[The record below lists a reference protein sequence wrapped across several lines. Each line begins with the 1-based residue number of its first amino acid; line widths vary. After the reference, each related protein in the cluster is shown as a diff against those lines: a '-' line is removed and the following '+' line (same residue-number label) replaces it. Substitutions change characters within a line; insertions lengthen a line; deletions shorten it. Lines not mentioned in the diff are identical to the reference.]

1 MSHQSSIR
9 DELEADAWRN
19 HWAFARRLVRNRRP
33 AKPQATRRSP
43 LAQETSRAPMRGQP
57 GTGKRSSLKWQDRAL
72 LVLSAVLLI
81 LLVIRV
87 ETARADET
95 GAGFF
100 GLEFQDPSGIQRTLA
115 LDTDIQVEISGLT
128 ARIEVTQA
136 FSNTGKSWTEA
147 VYRYP
152 LPPGSAVD
160 RMRVYVGDRVLE
172 GEIQEK
178 EEARRQYRQ
187 AKSDGKVAS
196 LVEQQPSNQFETR
209 LANIGPGDD
218 IRVSIS
224 FLARVDYRDG
234 SFSLQIPLT
243 FTPRFETGQG
253 GAEPLFFESV
263 SPQRSFRHAPLDDH
277 RLTIDVDLRSG
288 MNLASIESRY
298 HDVDIHP
305 SLNGY
310 RVFLADPD
318 TRTDR
323 VFELIWSPEFGTV
336 PESTISTF
344 DDGESIYALLM
355 LAPPLAEAIA
365 PQARE
370 VVFVIDTSGSM
381 EGTSLTQAKAALKLG
396 LRFLGPDDRFNLIRF
411 SSDTEQLWKES
422 VPVYPAYLEEAAG
435 FIDDLSANGGTVMA
449 PALGAAMKLTEQ
461 DGLLRQIVFV
471 TDGSV
476 GNEQELLLQIG
487 ESLRDSRLFTVSI
500 GSAPNAWFMRKS
512 AEIGRGSHT
521 HIGRLEEVEDR
532 ITGLWSRIENP
543 AIQNLC
549 VDWGMDAEFYPEV
562 IPDLYAGE
570 PLWLYA
576 RLPHE
581 PREVTVCGELDGGYW
596 QMESRPLPAAGSENL
611 ATLWARSK
619 IEALEDSRLFGTD
632 PDTIRETVLDLALEF
647 GLLTRYT
654 SLVAVD
660 KTPSRP
666 GAEDLGFENV
676 PSLLPAG
683 SGMASGFSGTATG
696 WVARCLLALLSLII
710 ATGMLLYLP
719 PSRACVS
726 GGDRSPMTA

>member
-1 MSHQSSIR
+1 
-9 DELEADAWRN
+9 
-19 HWAFARRLVRNRRP
+19 
-33 AKPQATRRSP
+33 
-43 LAQETSRAPMRGQP
+43 
-57 GTGKRSSLKWQDRAL
+57 
-72 LVLSAVLLI
+72 
-81 LLVIRV
+81 
-87 ETARADET
+87 
-95 GAGFF
+95 
-100 GLEFQDPSGIQRTLA
+100 
-115 LDTDIQVEISGLT
+115 
-128 ARIEVTQA
+128 
-136 FSNTGKSWTEA
+136 
-147 VYRYP
+147 
-152 LPPGSAVD
+152 
-160 RMRVYVGDRVLE
+160 
-172 GEIQEK
+172 
-178 EEARRQYRQ
+178 
-187 AKSDGKVAS
+187 
-196 LVEQQPSNQFETR
+196 
-209 LANIGPGDD
+209 
-218 IRVSIS
+218 
-224 FLARVDYRDG
+224 
-234 SFSLQIPLT
+234 
-243 FTPRFETGQG
+243 
-253 GAEPLFFESV
+253 
-263 SPQRSFRHAPLDDH
+263 
-277 RLTIDVDLRSG
+277 
-288 MNLASIESRY
+288 
-298 HDVDIHP
+298 
-305 SLNGY
+305 
-310 RVFLADPD
+310 
-318 TRTDR
+318 
-323 VFELIWSPEFGTV
+323 
-336 PESTISTF
+336 
-344 DDGESIYALLM
+344 
-355 LAPPLAEAIA
+355 
-365 PQARE
+365 
-370 VVFVIDTSGSM
+370 M
-381 EGTSLTQAKAALKLG
+381 EGPSLTQAKAALKLG

-411 SSDTEQLWKES
+411 SSDTVQLWNES
-422 VPVYPAYLEEAAG
+422 VPAYAAYLEEAEE
-435 FIDDLSANGGTVMA
+435 FIDDLAANGGTVMA
-449 PALGAAMKLTEQ
+449 PALGAAMTLPEQ
-461 DGLLRQIVFV
+461 TGLLRQIVFV

-576 RLPHE
+576 RLPDE

-666 GAEDLGFENV
+666 GAEDLSLENV

-696 WVARCLLALLSLII
+696 WVARSLLALLSLII

-726 GGDRSPMTA
+726 GGDRSPMTV